1 MQISEV
7 WIWASSFLLL
17 LKLSYCCIA
26 NHPKCNGLKKKLFIF
41 CHYFVGL
48 PDGSSALLT
57 CVLLCSCFWL
67 FGWPLPKGQNGF
79 PPTSRTL
86 VLTGRGDLSVCRVIP
101 WQSGLFHAD
110 ARQKQKL
117 QCFLLGMC
125 CKFHNV
131 PPTTLLVKSSHKA
144 NRDSKKR
151 KIDYVLTG
159 VARSQCKK
167 PCGMGGLLCHL
178 INVHHIG
185 SSAP

>member
-86 VLTGRGDLSVCRVIP
+86 VLTGRGRSLRVPCHSLAVWLVSRGCSAKTEIAMLP
-101 WQSGLFHAD
+101 FRD
-110 ARQKQKL
+110 VL
-117 QCFLLGMC
+117 Q
-125 CKFHNV
+125 V
-131 PPTTLLVKSSHKA
+131 
-144 NRDSKKR
+144 
-151 KIDYVLTG
+151 
-159 VARSQCKK
+159 SQCS
-167 PCGMGGLLCHL
+167 PY
-178 INVHHIG
+178 HITG
-185 SSAP
+185 